1 MKILLSGGIKT
12 QNIVSGIQKKFTASG
27 DDFIVIEYLD
37 DIDDMFSRGEY
48 FDKALVTEQSIT
60 RDYSITDEYTIRKRV
75 NDFANI
81 MKAKP
86 RKFNFV
92 FLAQEKDMANIIHE
106 EILPILGES
115 AVVLKEPP
123 YTVPFFVS
131 ILVTDS
137 KQLPDEIVYTPELTV
152 KETPEISDDSA
163 IFEDMDMAENVTSK
177 VAPDNFDLEMFG
189 VTDDFKDLPNDFK
202 VTDEIKLDE
211 GEEDIGVPI
220 GDLELPDF
228 DDEEDIE
235 TEKDSLEISD
245 EDYTEP
251 EVYNPAGSNTFN
263 ENWGEKDL
271 NLEGINPIK
280 QSGELNNYI
289 EESPVDESINE
300 IPQDTGYIPG
310 FDEPEEQSQYDQ
322 NLMIDDSDYVEDNQT
337 VYIPEENTNHYTDNP
352 GNFGYEDPTLVD
364 NDQMKY
370 NTDEFNSGFDNYN
383 QDNVLPG
390 FDTSDYANSDADQ
403 DYQNNMEQNMYQ
415 PEEQAGFSADDYS
428 DNTEEEPNE
437 TSMTAN
443 KISLDKPMQNTQPQK
458 KKGLFGKLV
467 SGSTQVPQQQ
477 VQQNNITNNKQ
488 SAMMN
493 NLVGMSKLSPDAV
506 RNALKP
512 FAVRGN
518 SIVVTGCGGC
528 GTSTI
533 AYSLASIVAQLGYTV
548 LLVDMDTE
556 GRTQSYISRDN
567 YESMEPDGTNLMSAV
582 NSSNGINTHISV
594 VRQGFHLLTMG
605 LGTDTA
611 PVNELLHKEK
621 ISRFANLAKTS
632 HNFVIYDIPFNIAT
646 GFLSDIVYMS
656 DNLVLVTDASNWGIT
671 KTMLSVCNIPSED
684 MQDTVFN
691 RAQIVFNKYRNL
703 YKVLGKKVRTCVDI
717 TRVMDQKVL
726 ELVGDDPGFHFE
738 DLHIAGII
746 NDDTDFEQG
755 WFDDVQYV
763 DTKKGQQI
771 FLELIERIVL
781 KK

>member
-251 EVYNPAGSNTFN
+251 EVYNPVGSNTFN

-289 EESPVDESINE
+289 EESPVDEPINE

-364 NDQMKY
+364 NDQMQY

-390 FDTSDYANSDADQ
+390 FDTSDYTNSDADQ

-467 SGSTQVPQQQ
+467 GGSTQVPQQQ

-567 YESMEPDGTNLMSAV
+567 YESMEPDGANLMSAV